1 MAMHLV
7 GFSQS
12 QDTGGNLTQV
22 TPIPDPVIAIQN
34 NNIVVPDQISSPVSL
49 PALSNIIG
57 IYTQGATISR
67 AQLQSP
73 SLRAFLMH
81 ELTQLDLSATPTD
94 PPRYID
100 RSLDPIRL
108 MPNEQLSAFVAET
121 AAGAERE
128 TVMLLLADNVQP
140 NVNGDIR
147 TVRCTSATTLVA
159 FAWSTCV
166 LTFDQSLPAGQYQL
180 VGLRARSTG
189 LIAARAVFVGGIYRP
204 GAIAAPGIGGIG
216 SQLFRHGNLGV
227 WGTFRHNTPP
237 QIECFSASADT
248 SEIFE
253 LDLLPV

>member
-1 MAMHLV
+1 MMHIC
-7 GFSQS
+7 GYSQS
-12 QDTGGNLTQV
+12 QDTAGNLTQV
-22 TPIPDPVIAIQN
+22 APIADPVIAIQN
-34 NNIVVPDQISSPVSL
+34 NNIVVPDSVGGSMQQ
-49 PALSNIIG
+49 PALNNIIG
-57 IYTQGATISR
+57 LYTQGATISR

-73 SLRAFLMH
+73 SLRAFIMH

-100 RSLDPIRL
+100 RSLDPLRVQ
-108 MPNEQLSAFVAET
+108 PNEQLSAFVAET

-128 TVMLLLADNVQP
+128 SVFIILADQAQQ

-147 TVRCTSATTLVA
+147 TVRATSATTLVA
-159 FAWSTCV
+159 FTWTSCV
-166 LTFDQSLPAGQYQL
+166 LTFDQSLPAGTYQL

-189 LIAARAVFVGGIYRP
+189 AIAARAVFVGGIYRP
-204 GAIAAPGIGGIG
+204 GCIAVPGIGGMG

-237 QIECFSASADT
+237 QIEVFSASADT

-253 LDLLPV
+253 LDLLAA